1 MDSGMSGHKA
11 LISKLV
17 DLGKSDTVTIPNDSG
32 KSDTITAIWPPL
44 RPSEQNDDVVAND
57 AFDLAEQQI

>member
-1 MDSGMSGHKA
+1 MST
-11 LISKLV
+11 LEV
-17 DLGKSDTVTIPNDSG
+17 
-32 KSDTITAIWPPL
+32 PPL